1 MTIIPILLKW
11 WYLNIYL
18 KKIFFLKED
27 LLKQHHG
34 RVKPQRTRA
43 ASEDGWFCFALLF
56 CNLALQT
63 PDTLFLQSLAEGISL
78 LSESVT

>member
-1 MTIIPILLKW
+1 MVVFKYIF
-11 WYLNIYL
+11 L
-18 KKIFFLKED
+18 KKIFLKED
-27 LLKQHHG
+27 LLKQRHG
-34 RVKPQRTRA
+34 RMKPQRTRA